1 MFAVAQSATEF
12 SVAGYIFC
20 IYRRLETK
28 YQELPLLGMPFA
40 LVTMKSNGN
49 ASKGGSMREV
59 IQAQFSGSYQLISKM
74 VVCLVAGLLLL
85 PASFGQENVRRFGNE
100 ISGPPLD
107 KFAIEIGGKLQGY
120 FTHCSGLGSDS
131 DLVEFRQA
139 GAPTVEKLP
148 GVVKFDETVCR
159 RKVVTDLYFWDW
171 RGIMEKGTAT
181 NYRRTANVIL
191 YDELN
196 KEVAR
201 WELLDAWPSSAFISE
216 TKETKGYA
224 EEVIV
229 LVSRQIKRIK

>member
-1 MFAVAQSATEF
+1 
-12 SVAGYIFC
+12 
-20 IYRRLETK
+20 
-28 YQELPLLGMPFA
+28 
-40 LVTMKSNGN
+40 
-49 ASKGGSMREV
+49 MREV
-59 IQAQFSGSYQLISKM
+59 NQAEFSGSYRFLSKM
-74 VVCLVAGLLLL
+74 VVCLVAGFLLM
-85 PASFGQENVRRFGNE
+85 PASFGEEMVRRFGNE

-107 KFAIEIGGKLQGY
+107 KFAIEIGGTLRGY

-148 GVVKFDETVCR
+148 GVVKFAETVCR

-171 RGIMEKGTAT
+171 RGIMEKGNAT

-191 YDELN
+191 YDDQN

-229 LVSRQIKRIK
+229 LTSRQIRRIK